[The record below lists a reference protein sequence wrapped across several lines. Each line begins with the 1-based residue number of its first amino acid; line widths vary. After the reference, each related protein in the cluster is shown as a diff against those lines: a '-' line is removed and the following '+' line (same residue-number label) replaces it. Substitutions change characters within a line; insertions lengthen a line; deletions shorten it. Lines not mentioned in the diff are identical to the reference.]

1 MKKVL
6 FIIMTLLILMI
17 SGCSTNTLNNIKT
30 DANDQLQNIV
40 NKDNEYV
47 LMVKNGHPTD
57 YPNTTYSTSF
67 ESFFGSPTWKYF
79 KSDDGQDV
87 VEFTG
92 NCTYQN
98 VEVKARMQ
106 FILDI
111 NAGTF
116 QAGALSFNDVPQNQL
131 ITAALLSK
139 VFEEPASETS
149 VVSNNE
155 NSNVTSSNDSTQEIF
170 YGQWVINKLV
180 NYDGIGTYS
189 EDDINKKVIGQQ
201 MNFSKEKSSSFGD
214 DISYMA
220 STIKNPTYE
229 KSVISKDEFEVNY
242 GIEFDSLGL
251 EGDSVTVI
259 DVIDS
264 TDNIGCVFFI
274 KDKNTLIL
282 YGGGAYFELNKIQ
295 K

>member
-1 MKKVL
+1 
-6 FIIMTLLILMI
+6 
-17 SGCSTNTLNNIKT
+17 
-30 DANDQLQNIV
+30 
-40 NKDNEYV
+40 
-47 LMVKNGHPTD
+47 
-57 YPNTTYSTSF
+57 
-67 ESFFGSPTWKYF
+67 
-79 KSDDGQDV
+79 
-87 VEFTG
+87 
-92 NCTYQN
+92 
-98 VEVKARMQ
+98 
-106 FILDI
+106 
-111 NAGTF
+111 
-116 QAGALSFNDVPQNQL
+116 
-131 ITAALLSK
+131 
-139 VFEEPASETS
+139 
-149 VVSNNE
+149 
-155 NSNVTSSNDSTQEIF
+155 
-170 YGQWVINKLV
+170 
-180 NYDGIGTYS
+180 
-189 EDDINKKVIGQQ
+189 